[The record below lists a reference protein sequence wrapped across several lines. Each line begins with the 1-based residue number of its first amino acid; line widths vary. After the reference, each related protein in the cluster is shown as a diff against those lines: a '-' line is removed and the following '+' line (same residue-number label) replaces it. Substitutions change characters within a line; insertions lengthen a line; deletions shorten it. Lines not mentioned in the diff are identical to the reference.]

1 MKKWIILAVILAFVA
16 AHRLFLRLLTQKLQE
31 QQSKT
36 RRYFQGVVPKDDIRA
51 STLEKWRDAG
61 LYRKPRKTVLKSLQN
76 ISDKD
81 LANEPYEETTELPQ
95 SLEEA
100 FEGLSNEEIEKIL
113 DIAQEKCYE

>member
-1 MKKWIILAVILAFVA
+1 MKRWIILAAILAFVVA
-16 AHRLFLRLLTQKLQE
+16 QRLFLRFLTKKLQE

-36 RRYFQGVVPKDDIRA
+36 QRYFQGVVPKDDVRA
-51 STLEKWRDAG
+51 NTLDKWRGAG

-76 ISDKD
+76 ISEED
-81 LANEPYEETTELPQ
+81 LPNEPYEEITEFPQ